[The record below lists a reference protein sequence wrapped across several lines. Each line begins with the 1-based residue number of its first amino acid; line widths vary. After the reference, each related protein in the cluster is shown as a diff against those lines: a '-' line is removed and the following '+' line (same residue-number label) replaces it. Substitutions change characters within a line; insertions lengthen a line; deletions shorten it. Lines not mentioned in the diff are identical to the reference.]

1 MIIENQKTQANGA
14 VVFPAI
20 TEKISDLNDIKARAH
35 AGGGPKRIQA
45 QHAKGKLTARER
57 IDLLLDTGTFE
68 EIGALAIHNCT
79 DPALKEQKFYGDSV
93 VTGYGNINGKKTFVY
108 AQDFTV
114 LGGTLSLVAGQKIC
128 RVMDMA
134 ASCGCPIVGLL
145 DSGGAR
151 IQEGI
156 SSLIGCGEIFTRN
169 TLYSGVIPQIS
180 VVMGPCAGAA
190 VCSPALTDFI
200 FMVNDSGQMYVTGP
214 LVVKAVTGE
223 DNSAEDTGGA
233 SVHSTK
239 SGNCHFVYNTEEECL
254 AQVRRLLGFLP
265 QNNKQKTRYWDLST
279 EEKPDE
285 ELLSIIPSEPNKPYD
300 MIKIIKRLVD
310 DGDFMEVHERFAR
323 NIIVGFGKIGG
334 RHVGIV
340 AQQPQVM
347 AGSLTVD
354 ASDKA
359 ARFIR
364 FCDCF
369 NIPLITLVDVPG
381 YMPGVE
387 QEHHGIIRHGAK
399 ILYAYAEATTPKI
412 SIVVRKAY
420 GGAYIAMS
428 SKSLRG
434 DINYAWPTAEFAVM
448 GPEGAV
454 NIIYRDII
462 SKSPNP
468 EAMTQSL
475 INEYREKFANP
486 YTAAANNYI
495 DDVIDPRDTRQ
506 KIIKALMMLDSKS
519 DSIPTKKHGNMPL

>member
-1 MIIENQKTQANGA
+1 MVTENEKGQPETA
-14 VVFPAI
+14 VLPAI
-20 TEKISDLNDIKARAH
+20 DEKVADLRSKKAMARS
-35 AGGGPKRIQA
+35 GGGPRRIQS
-45 QHAKGKLTARER
+45 QHSKGKLTARER
-57 IDLLLDTGTFE
+57 IAILLDPGTFE
-68 EIGALAIHNCT
+68 EIGALALHNCT
-79 DPALKEQKFYGDSV
+79 DEALKEQQFYGDSV
-93 VTGYGNINGKKTFVY
+93 VTGYGYVNSNKVFVY

-134 ASCGCPIVGLL
+134 ASCGCPIIGML

-169 TLYSGVIPQIS
+169 TLYSGVVPQIS

-190 VCSPALTDFI
+190 VYSPALTDFI
-200 FMVNDSGQMYVTGP
+200 FMVSDSGQMYVTGP
-214 LVVKAVTGE
+214 TVVKAVTGE

-233 SVHSTK
+233 AVHSTK
-239 SGNCHFVYNTEEECL
+239 SGNCHFVYKTEEECL

-265 QNNKQKTRYWDLST
+265 QNNKEKIKYWDLSPQ
-279 EEKPDE
+279 ENPDE
-285 ELLSIIPSEPNKPYD
+285 NILSLVPSDPNKAYD
-300 MIKIIKRLVD
+300 MGKVIARLVD
-310 DGDFMEVHERFAR
+310 GGDFMEVHERFAR
-323 NIIVGFGKIGG
+323 NIIVGFGKICG
-334 RHVGIV
+334 RNVGIV
-340 AQQPQVM
+340 AQQPMVM

-369 NIPLITLVDVPG
+369 NIPLVTLVDVPG
-381 YMPGVE
+381 FMPGVE

-399 ILYAYAEATTPKI
+399 ILFAYAEATVPKI
-412 SIVVRKAY
+412 SIVIRKAY

-428 SKSLRG
+428 SKSLKG
-434 DINYAWPTAEFAVM
+434 DVNYAWPTAEFAVM

-462 SKSPNP
+462 AKSTDP
-468 EAMTQSL
+468 EVTTQNL

-495 DDVIDPRDTRQ
+495 DDVIDPRETKQ

-519 DSIPTKKHGNMPL
+519 DAVPFKKHGNMPL